1 MILSLRP
8 MGKTF
13 DRTSSR
19 LLMKEAMLQRQ
30 WIDLADLNSKSAVN
44 KYMDRFNT
52 QSWGVREI
60 AVLS

>member
-1 MILSLRP
+1 